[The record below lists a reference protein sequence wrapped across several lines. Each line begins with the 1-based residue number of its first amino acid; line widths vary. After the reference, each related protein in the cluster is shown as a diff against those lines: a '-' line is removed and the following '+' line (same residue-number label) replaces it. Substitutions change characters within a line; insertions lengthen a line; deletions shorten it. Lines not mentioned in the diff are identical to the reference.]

1 MNVVDNLGG
10 RAEGGGFL
18 GNVNTGKKRSR
29 DKKKKKKCMR
39 IVRQKKNFAGKKR
52 QRETE

>member
-1 MNVVDNLGG
+1 MNAVDNPGG
-10 RAEGGGFL
+10 RAEGGSFL
-18 GNVNTGKKRSR
+18 GNVNTG
-29 DKKKKKKCMR
+29 KKKKKKCMR